1 MAQLSKYLSNDYLS
15 SIKNLQIKTKHI
27 LQGTML
33 GWHNS
38 PFHGYSSEFSQYRNY
53 ALGDDMKHFDWKI
66 YGKSEKLMVKQ
77 YRDETNANIYLMLDS
92 SASMD
97 YKGSGNITKME
108 YANVLSASLAM
119 LAHQQR
125 DRICLIHGADELSIK
140 TSLKNTSGNV
150 RNIHRILEELK
161 PLGQTDLGRMFNQLA
176 PFLKNGSITFILS
189 DLWQNS
195 KAITDGLKKI
205 THKSKAATLVQVL
218 TPDEINFINHGN
230 VELKDLETGE
240 KIKISSVHL
249 KEEYL
254 DTLAEHQFKIQSECA
269 KLNIRFIKIPTDKPF
284 YQAMREVL
292 YLSR

>member
-1 MAQLSKYLSNDYLS
+1 VAQISKFLTNDYLS
-15 SIKNLQIKTKHI
+15 SIKSLQIKTKHI

-38 PFHGYSSEFSQYRNY
+38 PFHGYSSEFSQYRSY

-66 YGKSEKLMVKQ
+66 YGKSEKLMIKQ
-77 YRDETNANIYLMLDS
+77 YRDETNANIYLLLDS

-97 YKGSGNITKME
+97 YGGSGEITKME
-108 YANVLSASLAM
+108 YANVLTASLAM

-125 DRICLIHGADELSIK
+125 DRVCLIHGADELSIK
-140 TSLKNTSGNV
+140 TGLKNTTGNV
-150 RNIHRILEELK
+150 KIIHNILEDLK
-161 PLGQTDLGRMFNQLA
+161 AQGVTDLGNMFNQLA
-176 PFLKNGSITFILS
+176 PFIKKDSITFILS
-189 DLWQNS
+189 DLWQKS
-195 KAITDGLKKI
+195 EDITAGLKKI
-205 THKSKAATLVQVL
+205 TYKSKATTLIQIL
-218 TPDEINFINHGN
+218 TPQEVDFIDHGN
-230 VELKDLETGE
+230 VELKDLETKE

-269 KLNIRFIKIPTDKPF
+269 KLNIRFARIVTDKPF

-292 YLSR
+292 YLK